1 MCIRYLGYLLL
12 IWFPG
17 LHAQT
22 TSCPAPEL
30 EDGYF
35 LPERKNYFDKDQV
48 TYACNKGSKPEVE
61 GWWATSTCQEGKW
74 HPEPKC
80 IGKDACTLPN
90 IPNAKCKHDNE
101 LTIRV
106 TCDKGYIIND
116 SRKATSTCENGTWSS
131 LPVCEES
138 PEACGAPPKIPN
150 AVIINQEYQDV
161 FAADSEVQYECKD
174 GFTVEGADTKKTITC
189 VSREWSTGP
198 PCSGGSGSAVGG
210 TGGGHTTSAGSG
222 TQPTGGGSGSAVGGT
237 GGGHTTSAG
246 SGTQPTGGGRGS
258 GSAVG
263 GTGGGHTTSAGS
275 GTQPTGGGGGSGS
288 AVGGTGGGHTT
299 SAGSRTQPTG
309 GGSGTRPGTGHG
321 DRTQPTGG
329 GSGTRPGT
337 GHGDRTQPTGGGSGT
352 RPGTGHG
359 DRTQPTG
366 GGSGTRPGT
375 GHGGR
380 TQPTGGGSGTR
391 PGTGHGDRTQPTGGG
406 SGTRPGTGHGDRTQ
420 PTGGGSSVSSGSNG
434 REGGTQFTT
443 IDKCGRFPQISDGD
457 VVEKREM
464 SLRYRCS
471 SFHKLVGLETVRCYS
486 SGTWSEV
493 PTCKASYCSVDTA
506 EYYLLQSVGVIFLEY
521 GERKRFECVKPSR
534 WSFAHYSFGR
544 CNNGRM
550 SFTKCCMWAEH
561 AVGC

>member
-17 LHAQT
+17 LHAKT

-48 TYACNKGSKPEVE
+48 TYACNKGSKPDVE

-80 IGKDACTLPN
+80 IGKDACTSPN
-90 IPNAKCKHDNE
+90 IPNAKCKYDNE

-189 VSREWSTGP
+189 VSSEWSTGP

-237 GGGHTTSAG
+237 GGRHTTSAG

-275 GTQPTGGGGGSGS
+275 GTQPTGSS
-288 AVGGTGGGHTT
+288 TT
-299 SAGSRTQPTG
+299 SDRDSRPL
-309 GGSGTRPGTGHG
+309 
-321 DRTQPTGG
+321 
-329 GSGTRPGT
+329 
-337 GHGDRTQPTGGGSGT
+337 
-352 RPGTGHG
+352 
-359 DRTQPTG
+359 
-366 GGSGTRPGT
+366 
-375 GHGGR
+375 
-380 TQPTGGGSGTR
+380 
-391 PGTGHGDRTQPTGGG
+391 
-406 SGTRPGTGHGDRTQ
+406 
-420 PTGGGSSVSSGSNG
+420 
-434 REGGTQFTT
+434 FTT
-443 IDKCGRFPQISDGD
+443 IDNCGDHPSVPHGD
-457 VVEKREM
+457 VVVKEQIYLKYQCQKYYKRE
-464 SLRYRCS
+464 
-471 SFHKLVGLETVRCYS
+471 GPETVVCHND
-486 SGTWSEV
+486 GTWSKLPVCKGSSTTSDRDSRPLFTTIDNCGDHPSV
-493 PTCKASYCSVDTA
+493 PHGDVVVTERMYLKYQCQKYYKYEGPETVVCHNDGTWSKLPVCKGSSTTSDRDSRPLFTTIDNCGDHPSVPHGDVVVTERMYLKYQCQNYYKYEGPETVVCHNDGTWSKLPVCKESFCVIDPADLVGRGFKLSGVQYMTEGEEKYISCGWDRYSLFRCTNRQISVTECCTGYYHQQGQCSA
-506 EYYLLQSVGVIFLEY
+506 RRPLFG
-521 GERKRFECVKPSR
+521 
-534 WSFAHYSFGR
+534 SF
-544 CNNGRM
+544 
-550 SFTKCCMWAEH
+550 
-561 AVGC
+561 

>member
-222 TQPTGGGSGSAVGGT
+222 TQPTGGGGGSGSAVGGT

-309 GGSGTRPGTGHG
+309 GGSSTTSDRDSRPLII
-321 DRTQPTGG
+321 
-329 GSGTRPGT
+329 
-337 GHGDRTQPTGGGSGT
+337 
-352 RPGTGHG
+352 
-359 DRTQPTG
+359 
-366 GGSGTRPGT
+366 
-375 GHGGR
+375 
-380 TQPTGGGSGTR
+380 
-391 PGTGHGDRTQPTGGG
+391 
-406 SGTRPGTGHGDRTQ
+406 
-420 PTGGGSSVSSGSNG
+420 
-434 REGGTQFTT
+434 T
-443 IDKCGRFPQISDGD
+443 IDNCGDHPSVPHGD
-457 VVEKREM
+457 VVVTERMYLKYQCQKYYKYE
-464 SLRYRCS
+464 
-471 SFHKLVGLETVRCYS
+471 GPETVVCHND
-486 SGTWSEV
+486 GTWSNLPV
-493 PTCKASYCSVDTA
+493 CKESFCLIDPAQLVGRGFKLSGVQYMTEGEETYISCGWNRYRLFRCTNRQISVT
-506 EYYLLQSVGVIFLEY
+506 
-521 GERKRFECVKPSR
+521 ECCNGYDYQQGLCLTR
-534 WSFAHYSFGR
+534 WPLFG
-544 CNNGRM
+544 
-550 SFTKCCMWAEH
+550 
-561 AVGC
+561 